1 MAFRTFRD
9 PEGRE
14 WQVWDVVPSRDGEAG
29 TRSQTYLP
37 PEMAEGWLCF
47 EAADQKRRLSP
58 FPAEWEARD
67 DAGILALCLDALP
80 VTRRRT
86 VTSGG

>member
-14 WQVWDVVPSRDGEAG
+14 WQVWDVVPGREEAEFG
-29 TRSQTYLP
+29 TRSAKFLP

-47 EAADQKRRLSP
+47 EAGDQKRRLSP
-58 FPAEWEARD
+58 CPTGWEERD
-67 DAGILALCLDALP
+67 DDGIHELCEHALP
-80 VTRRRT
+80 VLGRRT
-86 VTSGG
+86 VTSG

>member
-9 PEGRE
+9 PEGRD
-14 WQVWDVVPSRDGEAG
+14 WQVWDVVPSREAEFG
-29 TRSQTYLP
+29 TRSAKFLP

-58 FPAEWEARD
+58 CPTGWEERED
-67 DAGILALCLDALP
+67 HEIRELCEHALP
-80 VTRRRT
+80 VTGRRP
-86 VTSGG
+86 VTRGG

>member
-9 PEGRE
+9 PEGRD
-14 WQVWDVVPSRDGEAG
+14 WQVWDVVPSREAEFG
-29 TRSQTYLP
+29 TRSTRYLP

-58 FPAEWEARD
+58 CPTGWEERD
-67 DAGILALCLDALP
+67 DHGIRELCENALP
-80 VTRRRT
+80 VTQRRT